1 MSPPLKEF
9 SDDTIL
15 VDFFLY
21 KLREINVFIFIRN
34 ILISPKEKWKK
45 TILFLQSLH
54 DYHMLLGLQGVVVAG
69 RPQ

>member
-34 ILISPKEKWKK
+34 ILISPKEK
-45 TILFLQSLH
+45 
-54 DYHMLLGLQGVVVAG
+54 
-69 RPQ
+69 